1 VSAVQKKER
10 PVTSETHK
18 TPWNQLQ
25 DITIEPQ
32 HIEKKGKF
40 SYVSWPWA
48 WRYVKELYPDATYEK
63 HLFGHIGQSEI
74 HNTLPYMMDD
84 AGNAFVMVTVTID
97 GLKMTEPFP
106 VLNHNNKPVK
116 NPDSFQVN
124 TSLQRALVKAIAMHG
139 LGHYIYAGEDLPPDL
154 DNKHGEIENPIEVE
168 SSVEPDWNTWL
179 NSFELQLNQCET
191 EEQRHDQVTAAGKI
205 RSSLPTEMQK
215 KVQELLTAK
224 KLELTSK

>member
-1 VSAVQKKER
+1 M
-10 PVTSETHK
+10 TSKTHN
-18 TPWNQLQ
+18 TPWNKFQ
-25 DITIEPQ
+25 DVTIESQ

-48 WRYVKELYPDATYEK
+48 WRYVKDLYPDATYEK
-63 HLFGHIGQSEI
+63 HLFGSPE
-74 HNTLPYMMDD
+74 NTLPYMMDD

-97 GLKMTEPFP
+97 GIKMTEPFP

-154 DNKHGEIENPIEVE
+154 DSKNEGVKERVQVE
-168 SSVEPDWNTWL
+168 SSVQPDWDTWL
-179 NSFELQLNQCET
+179 ESFKLQLEQCKT
-191 EEQRHDQVTAAGKI
+191 EEQRQAQVAAAGKI
-205 RSSLPTEMQK
+205 RSSLPSEMTE

-224 KLELTSK
+224 KLALSIIKDINDLTPTSK